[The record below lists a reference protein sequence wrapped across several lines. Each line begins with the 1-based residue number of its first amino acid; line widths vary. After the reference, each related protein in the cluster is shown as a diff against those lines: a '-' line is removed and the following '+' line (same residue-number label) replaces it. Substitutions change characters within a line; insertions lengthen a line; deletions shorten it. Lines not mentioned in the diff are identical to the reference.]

1 MKLNPLD
8 ITVFLAFF
16 GFVVA
21 FAMFKGRRE
30 KTGEDYFLASRGLIW
45 PLVGLSLIAANIS
58 TEQFVGMNGSA
69 AGNVGMAIAA
79 YDWIAAVTLVFVAIF
94 FLPRVLRTGIY
105 TMPEFLEHRFN
116 VTART
121 IMSVYMMLI
130 YIGVTIP
137 AVLYS
142 GGLTIHTIFD
152 VDLAAAV
159 WMVGLIAA
167 IYTTYGGLKSVAW
180 ADLFLGSALIVG
192 GFCVLSYGLAAC
204 GGLATLV
211 EQHPDR
217 FHMGLAADHPELPW
231 TALLVGIWIP
241 NLYYWGCNQYIC
253 QRTLAARNLK
263 QGQLGVLLAA
273 MIQVIL
279 PLLIVIPGIIALHLY
294 GKELEANQ
302 DMSFPLLIRKL
313 VPGGLRGFIFAA
325 IAGAVISSLASMLNS
340 ASTIFTMDLFTRHFR
355 RDASPRT
362 QVLVGRIMTIVFVI
376 ISCLIAPYLGDP
388 RFRGVFHFIQDF
400 QGYVSSGILA
410 CFLFGLFLKRTPPAA
425 AITGLLLNVPVYG
438 LLHLEA
444 FDHICFLNKM
454 AVTFGVIVAV
464 MGAVTLVCPLKRPV
478 VLPVREDFNTKPAPL
493 VVWLGTLIVVVVA
506 GLYAVLW

>member
-1 MKLNPLD
+1 MNLNPLD
-8 ITVFLAFF
+8 IGVFLAFF

-21 FAMFKGRRE
+21 FAMFKGRNE
-30 KTGEDYFLASRGLIW
+30 KTSEDYFLASRGLVW

-79 YDWIAAVTLVFVAIF
+79 YDWLAAVTLVFVAIF

-105 TMPEFLEHRFN
+105 TMPEFLELRFN
-116 VTART
+116 VAART

-130 YIGVTIP
+130 YVSVTIT

-142 GGLTIHTIFD
+142 GGLTIHTIFNI
-152 VDLAAAV
+152 DLTAAV
-159 WMVGLIAA
+159 WLVGLIAA

-180 ADLFLGSALIVG
+180 ADLFLGSALIIG
-192 GFCVLSYGLAAC
+192 GFCALAYGLSAC
-204 GGLATLV
+204 GGLTALIAR
-211 EQHPDR
+211 HPDR

-253 QRTLAARNLK
+253 QRTLAARSLK
-263 QGQLGVLLAA
+263 QGQWGVLLAA
-273 MIQVIL
+273 LIQVIL
-279 PLLIVIPGIIALHLY
+279 PLLIVIPGILALDLY

-302 DMSFPLLIRKL
+302 DMAFPLLIRQL

-340 ASTIFTMDLFTRHFR
+340 ASTIFTMDLFTRHFQK
-355 RDASPRT
+355 DTSPPT
-362 QVLVGRIMTIVFVI
+362 QVLVGRSMTIVFVI
-376 ISCLIAPYLGDP
+376 IGCLIAPYLANP
-388 RFRGVFHFIQDF
+388 RFHGVFHFIQDF
-400 QGYVSSGILA
+400 QGYASPGVLA

-425 AITGLLLNVPVYG
+425 AVTGLLLNVPVYA
-438 LLHLEA
+438 LLHVDA
-444 FDHICFLNKM
+444 FDRICFLNKM
-454 AVTFGVIVAV
+454 AITFGVIVAV
-464 MGAVTLVCPLKRPV
+464 MGAIALVRPLKQPI
-478 VLPVREDFNTKPAPL
+478 VLPVREDFNTKPAPS
-493 VVWLGTLIVVVVA
+493 VVWLGILIVVIVA
-506 GLYAVLW
+506 GLYAALW

>member
-1 MKLNPLD
+1 MNLNPLD

-16 GFVVA
+16 GFVVVV
-21 FAMFKGRRE
+21 AMSKGRRE
-30 KTGEDYFLASRGLIW
+30 KTGEDYVLAGRGLIW

-58 TEQFVGMNGSA
+58 TEQLVGMNGSA

-130 YIGVTIP
+130 YVGVTST

-152 VDLAAAV
+152 VDLTVAV

-167 IYTTYGGLKSVAW
+167 IYTTYGGLKSIAW

-192 GFCVLSYGLAAC
+192 GFCVLSYGLSAC
-204 GGLATLV
+204 GGFASLF
-211 EQHPDR
+211 ERHSDR
-217 FHMGLAADHPELPW
+217 FHMGLDADHPELPW

-253 QRTLAARNLK
+253 QRTLAARSLK

-273 MIQVIL
+273 IIQVIL
-279 PLLIVIPGIIALHLY
+279 PLLIVIPGIIALDLY
-294 GKELEANQ
+294 GGELKKQ
-302 DMSFPLLIRKL
+302 DMAFPLLIREL
-313 VPGGLRGFIFAA
+313 VPDGLRGFIFAA

-355 RDASPRT
+355 QDASPRT
-362 QVLVGRIMTIVFVI
+362 QVAVGRITTIVFVI
-376 ISCLIAPYLGDP
+376 VSCLIAPYLGDP
-388 RFRGVFHFIQDF
+388 RFRGVFHFIQVC

-410 CFLFGLFLKRTPPAA
+410 CFLFGLFVKRTPPVAA
-425 AITGLLLNVPVYG
+425 VTGLLLNVPVYG
-438 LLHLEA
+438 LLHFAA

-454 AVTFGVIVAV
+454 AITFGVIVAV
-464 MGAVTLVCPLKRPV
+464 MGVITLICPLKQPV
-478 VLPVREDFNTKPAPL
+478 VLPVREGFNTKPAAS
-493 VVWLGTLIVVVVA
+493 VVWLGILIVVVVA